1 MTNAQVSTAPMTIN
15 QFVAQFRRHPFE
27 LINGERIS
35 LSPVLPGHNT
45 ISRSLFIPLHLYAAQ
60 NRLGEVFYETPY
72 VLTESSQ
79 WVKGARVPDLLFFSA
94 ERWSAYIEANPEWK
108 AHPFTIVP
116 DLAVEI
122 VSPTDRYA
130 RVIEKVG
137 VYLEDG
143 VRLVWVI
150 DPENRQVSMTEA
162 GANASVTLSTGDTL
176 TGSEVIPGFSIPVT
190 SLFE

>member
-1 MTNAQVSTAPMTIN
+1 MTDAQISTALMTIN
-15 QFVAQFRRHPFE
+15 QFIAQFRRHPFE

-35 LSPVLPGHNT
+35 LSPVLPGHNA
-45 ISRSLFIPLHLYAAQ
+45 ISRILFVPLHLHVSQ

-72 VLTESSQ
+72 VLTENSR
-79 WVKGARVPDLLFFSA
+79 WVKGVRVPDLLLFSA
-94 ERWSAYIEANPEWK
+94 ERWNAYVEATPDWK
-108 AHPFTIVP
+108 ARPFTIVP

-122 VSPTDRYA
+122 ISPTDRYA

-150 DPENRQVSMTEA
+150 DPENEQIAVTTA
-162 GANASVTLSTGDTL
+162 GAGGQTMLSKTNTL
-176 TGSEVIPGFSIPVT
+176 TGGEVIPGFSIPVA
-190 SLFE
+190 SLFD